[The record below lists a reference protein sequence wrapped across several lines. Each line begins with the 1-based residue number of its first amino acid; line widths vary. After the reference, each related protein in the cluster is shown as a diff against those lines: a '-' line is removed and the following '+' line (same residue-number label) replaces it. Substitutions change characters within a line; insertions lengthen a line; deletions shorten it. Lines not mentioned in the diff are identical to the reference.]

1 MNLFSK
7 SKCYFKIF
15 IYISPKS
22 QCGSKYSTYKI
33 KIKSEQDYKHSYIV
47 TLFNEE
53 FTYNHLKANTKF
65 YKQYKL

>member
-1 MNLFSK
+1 MVFQ
-7 SKCYFKIF
+7 IF

-33 KIKSEQDYKHSYIV
+33 KIKSEQDYKHNYIV

-53 FTYNHLKANTKF
+53 LTYNQSELGNTKF
-65 YKQYKL
+65 SKQYKL

>member
-7 SKCYFKIF
+7 SKCYSKIF

-53 FTYNHLKANTKF
+53 LTYKSV
-65 YKQYKL
+65 